1 MTKALEG
8 KIALVTGGSR
18 GIGAAIARELA
29 AQGATVA
36 ISYVA
41 NADKANAIVSAIK
54 EAGGEAL
61 ALKADQAVEQDVIDL
76 VGKVAQEFGR
86 LDILVNNAGVF
97 ETGMIDAT
105 LDTSSFAR
113 QVRINYEAVVTAIR
127 EASRIMSEGGR
138 IISLSSGLALRVG
151 WPGLADYSATKRAI
165 EGYSK
170 GAARDLGS
178 KGITVNVIGTG
189 SIETDMNPADGPTAE
204 AQAGT
209 NALGRYGRPEEIAA
223 VVAFVA
229 GWLSTGR
236 AHHLRFARISE
247 GGYDPILFLC
257 RFDGH
262 KVTMFLKKTGQPNRA
277 VRSACRP
284 RTSSL
289 NKDAA
294 I

>member
-1 MTKALEG
+1 MTKTLES
-8 KIALVTGGSR
+8 KVALVTGGSR

-41 NADKANAIVSAIK
+41 NADKANAVVSTIK
-54 EAGGEAL
+54 EAGGKAL
-61 ALKADQAVEQDVIDL
+61 AFKADQAVEQDVIDL
-76 VGKVAQEFGR
+76 VGKVVQELGR

-105 LDTSSFAR
+105 LDTSAFAR

-189 SIETDMNPADGPTAE
+189 SIETDMNPADGPTAD
-204 AQAGT
+204 AQAAT

-229 GWLSTGR
+229 SPAASFVTG
-236 AHHLRFARISE
+236 AVIPVD
-247 GGYDPILFLC
+247 GGY
-257 RFDGH
+257 G
-262 KVTMFLKKTGQPNRA
+262 A
-277 VRSACRP
+277 
-284 RTSSL
+284 
-289 NKDAA
+289 
-294 I
+294 

>member
-61 ALKADQAVEQDVIDL
+61 ALKADQAVEQDIIDL

-229 GWLSTGR
+229 GPAASFVTG
-236 AHHLRFARISE
+236 AVIPVD
-247 GGYDPILFLC
+247 GGY
-257 RFDGH
+257 
-262 KVTMFLKKTGQPNRA
+262 
-277 VRSACRP
+277 SA
-284 RTSSL
+284 
-289 NKDAA
+289 
-294 I
+294 

>member
-61 ALKADQAVEQDVIDL
+61 ALKADQAVEQDIIDL

-105 LDTSSFAR
+105 LDTSYFAR

-229 GWLSTGR
+229 GPAASFVTG
-236 AHHLRFARISE
+236 AVIPVD
-247 GGYDPILFLC
+247 GGY
-257 RFDGH
+257 
-262 KVTMFLKKTGQPNRA
+262 
-277 VRSACRP
+277 SA
-284 RTSSL
+284 
-289 NKDAA
+289 
-294 I
+294 